1 MDADRPETISYW
13 SLDLRVRDP
22 HPDRGDIPVDD
33 DNVNKLIL
41 LAYHRWEWQAPM
53 LYDLAPSR
61 KGRPPVLPTLQATQ
75 VQTAINLSL
84 VGDKKVF
91 VRGDRIVF
99 HNSGLTA
106 LVDQGEELRV
116 LTEPVDGTEN
126 VSLMASV
133 AGITAQE
140 PQEARLSDDTTPL
153 PVAAHQPFERAG
165 TIKRLRDFHS
175 VQPIFYLEQSEGFV
189 LLAEAFQSAEERRLI
204 YTLRAV
210 TDDASSD
217 DAAPHKGKGRH
228 AAIAN
233 AQVKATTPAFRLA
246 DSGALHTIRAHQ
258 DGNLGARRDIHKG
271 YLEFWVNGLP
281 LGIRRLSDA
290 RFRFRGGPARLYI
303 GAWPRADGSLYLTGE
318 IVHIN
323 FDPINKCTP
332 C

>member
-22 HPDRGDIPVDD
+22 HPELDDIIVDD
-33 DNVNKLIL
+33 SNVNDLIL
-41 LAYHRWEWQAPM
+41 LAYHRWEWQAPK
-53 LYDLAPSR
+53 LYDLEQSR
-61 KGRPPVLPTLQATQ
+61 KNGPPVLPTLEATQ
-75 VQTAINLSL
+75 VQTVVNLSL
-84 VGDKKVF
+84 VGDKDIV
-91 VRGDRIVF
+91 VRGDRIIF
-99 HNSGLTA
+99 RNSGLTA
-106 LVDQGEELRV
+106 EVDQGEHLRV
-116 LTEPVDGTEN
+116 MTEPVDGTEN
-126 VSLMASV
+126 VSLMATV
-133 AGITAQE
+133 AGIGDQ
-140 PQEARLSDDTTPL
+140 ARPGAPASDDDTTL

-165 TIKRLRDFHS
+165 TMKRLRDFTS
-175 VQPIFYLEQSEGFV
+175 VQPIFYLEQAVGFV

-217 DAAPHKGKGRH
+217 EAALEATNGGH
-228 AAIAN
+228 ASISN

-246 DSGALHTIRAHQ
+246 DSGARHTIRAHQ
-258 DGNLGARRDIHKG
+258 DGNLGRRRDSHNG

-281 LGIRRLSDA
+281 LGIRRLPDA

-303 GAWPRADGSLYLTGE
+303 GAWPREDGALYLTGE

>member
-1 MDADRPETISYW
+1 MNADRPETISYW

-22 HPDRGDIPVDD
+22 HPDRGDIPVND
-33 DNVNKLIL
+33 DNVNDLIL
-41 LAYHRWEWQAPM
+41 LAYNRWEWQAPM

-75 VQTAINLSL
+75 VQVAVNLSL

-99 HNSGLTA
+99 YNSGLTA
-106 LVDQGEELRV
+106 LVDQGEQLRV

-133 AGITAQE
+133 AGIVAHE
-140 PQEARLSDDTTPL
+140 PQGARRSDDATPL

-210 TDDASSD
+210 VDDTSS
-217 DAAPHKGKGRH
+217 AQTNGRP
-228 AAIAN
+228 AAIAD

-246 DSGALHTIRAHQ
+246 DSSALHTIRAHQ
-258 DGNLGARRDIHKG
+258 DGNLGTRRDMHKG

-281 LGIRRLSDA
+281 LGIRRLPDA
-290 RFRFRGGPARLYI
+290 RFRFRGGPARLYL
-303 GAWPRADGSLYLTGE
+303 GAWPRADGPLYLTGE

>member
-1 MDADRPETISYW
+1 MNADRPETISYW

-22 HPDRGDIPVDD
+22 HPDRGDIPVND
-33 DNVNKLIL
+33 DNVNDLIL
-41 LAYHRWEWQAPM
+41 LAYNRWEWQAPM

-75 VQTAINLSL
+75 VQVAVNLSL

-99 HNSGLTA
+99 YNSGLTA
-106 LVDQGEELRV
+106 LVDQGEQLRV

-133 AGITAQE
+133 AGIVAHE
-140 PQEARLSDDTTPL
+140 PQGARRSDDATPL

-210 TDDASSD
+210 VDDTSS
-217 DAAPHKGKGRH
+217 AQTNGRP
-228 AAIAN
+228 AAIAD

-246 DSGALHTIRAHQ
+246 DSSALHTIRAHQ
-258 DGNLGARRDIHKG
+258 DGNLGTRRDMHKG

-281 LGIRRLSDA
+281 LGIRRLPDA

-303 GAWPRADGSLYLTGE
+303 GAWPRADGPLYLTGE

-323 FDPINKCTP
+323 FDPINKCMP

>member
-1 MDADRPETISYW
+1 MNADRPETISYW

-22 HPDRGDIPVDD
+22 HPDRGDIPVND
-33 DNVNKLIL
+33 DNVNDLIL
-41 LAYHRWEWQAPM
+41 LAYNRWEWQAPM

-75 VQTAINLSL
+75 VQVAVNLLL

-99 HNSGLTA
+99 YNSGLTA
-106 LVDQGEELRV
+106 LVDQGEQLRV

-133 AGITAQE
+133 AGIVAHE
-140 PQEARLSDDTTPL
+140 PQGARRSDDATPL

-210 TDDASSD
+210 VDDTSS
-217 DAAPHKGKGRH
+217 AQTNGRP
-228 AAIAN
+228 AAIAD

-246 DSGALHTIRAHQ
+246 DSSALHTIRAHQ
-258 DGNLGARRDIHKG
+258 DGNLGTRRDMHKG

-281 LGIRRLSDA
+281 LGIRRLPDA

-303 GAWPRADGSLYLTGE
+303 GAWPRADGPLYLTGE

>member
-22 HPDRGDIPVDD
+22 HPDRGDIRVDD
-33 DNVNKLIL
+33 SNVNDLIL
-41 LAYHRWEWQAPM
+41 LAYHRWEWQAPK
-53 LYDLAPSR
+53 LYDLEPSR
-61 KGRPPVLPTLQATQ
+61 KGGAPVLPTLDATQ
-75 VQTAINLSL
+75 VKTVVNLSL
-84 VGDKKVF
+84 VGDKDIV

-99 HNSGLTA
+99 RNSGLTA
-106 LVDQGEELRV
+106 VVDQGEQLRV

-126 VSLMASV
+126 VSLMATV
-133 AGITAQE
+133 AGISDQA
-140 PQEARLSDDTTPL
+140 ARGARRSDDATPL

-165 TIKRLRDFHS
+165 TIKRLRDFQS
-175 VQPIFYLEQSEGFV
+175 VQPIFYLEQAVGFV

-210 TDDASSD
+210 TDDTVLETNG
-217 DAAPHKGKGRH
+217 HK
-228 AAIAN
+228 AAISD

-258 DGNLGARRDIHKG
+258 DGNLGTRRDTHKG

-281 LGIRRLSDA
+281 LGIRRLPDA

-303 GAWPRADGSLYLTGE
+303 GAWPRADGPLYLTGE

>member
-1 MDADRPETISYW
+1 MNADRTETIRYW

-22 HPDRGDIPVDD
+22 HPARGDIPVND
-33 DNVNKLIL
+33 DNVNDIIL
-41 LAYHRWEWQAPM
+41 LAYNRWEWQAPM

-75 VQTAINLSL
+75 VQVAVNLSL

-99 HNSGLTA
+99 YNSGLTA
-106 LVDQGEELRV
+106 LVDQGEQLRV

-133 AGITAQE
+133 AGIVAHE
-140 PQEARLSDDTTPL
+140 PQGARRSDDATPL

-210 TDDASSD
+210 VDDTSS
-217 DAAPHKGKGRH
+217 AQTNGRP
-228 AAIAN
+228 AAIAD

-246 DSGALHTIRAHQ
+246 DSSALHTIRAHQ
-258 DGNLGARRDIHKG
+258 DGNLGTRRDMHKG

-281 LGIRRLSDA
+281 LGIRRLPDA

-303 GAWPRADGSLYLTGE
+303 GAWPRADGPLYLTGE

>member
-22 HPDRGDIPVDD
+22 HPDRGDIRVDD
-33 DNVNKLIL
+33 SNVNDLIQ
-41 LAYHRWEWQAPM
+41 LAYHRWEWQAPK
-53 LYDLAPSR
+53 LYDLEPSR
-61 KGRPPVLPTLQATQ
+61 QGGPPVLPTLAATQ
-75 VQTAINLSL
+75 VKTVVNLSL
-84 VGDKKVF
+84 VGDKDVV

-99 HNSGLTA
+99 RNSGLTA
-106 LVDQGEELRV
+106 VVDQGEQLRV

-126 VSLMASV
+126 VSLMATV
-133 AGITAQE
+133 AGISDQA
-140 PQEARLSDDTTPL
+140 ARAAHRSKDNTPL

-165 TIKRLRDFHS
+165 TIKRLRDFQS
-175 VQPIFYLEQSEGFV
+175 VQPIFYLEQAVGFV
-189 LLAEAFQSAEERRLI
+189 LLAEAFQSPEERRLI

-210 TDDASSD
+210 TDDTALETNG
-217 DAAPHKGKGRH
+217 HK
-228 AAIAN
+228 AAIAD

-258 DGNLGARRDIHKG
+258 DGNLGTRRDTHKG

-281 LGIRRLSDA
+281 LGIRRLPDA

-303 GAWPRADGSLYLTGE
+303 GAWPREDGALYLTGE

>member
-1 MDADRPETISYW
+1 MNADRPETISYW

-22 HPDRGDIPVDD
+22 HPDRGDIPVND
-33 DNVNKLIL
+33 DNVNDLIL
-41 LAYHRWEWQAPM
+41 LAYNRWEWQAPM

-75 VQTAINLSL
+75 VQVAVNLSL

-210 TDDASSD
+210 VDLS
-217 DAAPHKGKGRH
+217 
-228 AAIAN
+228 
-233 AQVKATTPAFRLA
+233 L
-246 DSGALHTIRAHQ
+246 
-258 DGNLGARRDIHKG
+258 IHISEPTRP
-271 YLEFWVNGLP
+271 Y
-281 LGIRRLSDA
+281 
-290 RFRFRGGPARLYI
+290 
-303 GAWPRADGSLYLTGE
+303 
-318 IVHIN
+318 
-323 FDPINKCTP
+323 
-332 C
+332 

>member
-22 HPDRGDIPVDD
+22 HPDRGDIRVDD
-33 DNVNKLIL
+33 GNVNDLIL
-41 LAYHRWEWQAPM
+41 LAYRRWEWQAPK
-53 LYDLAPSR
+53 LYDLEPSR
-61 KGRPPVLPTLQATQ
+61 KSRTPVLPTLEATQ
-75 VQTAINLSL
+75 VTTAVDLSL
-84 VGDKKVF
+84 VGDKDIV

-99 HNSGLTA
+99 RNSGLTA
-106 LVDQGEELRV
+106 VVDQGEAQRV

-126 VSLMASV
+126 VSLLATV
-133 AGITAQE
+133 AGIAHRE
-140 PQEARLSDDTTPL
+140 MNGARTSDDDTTL

-165 TIKRLRDFHS
+165 GVKRLRDFAS
-175 VQPIFYLEQSEGFV
+175 LQPIFYLEQDEGFV
-189 LLAEAFQSAEERRLI
+189 LLIEAFQSAEERRLI

-210 TDDASSD
+210 TEDNTDARSNGRTATISD
-217 DAAPHKGKGRH
+217 
-228 AAIAN
+228 

-246 DSGALHTIRAHQ
+246 DSGGLHTIRAHQ
-258 DGNLGARRDIHKG
+258 DGNLSKQRDSHKG

-281 LGIRRLSDA
+281 LGIRRLHDA

-303 GAWPRADGSLYLTGE
+303 GGWPRGDAPLFLTGE

>member
-1 MDADRPETISYW
+1 MNADRPETISYW

-22 HPDRGDIPVDD
+22 HPDRGDIPVND
-33 DNVNKLIL
+33 DNVNDLIL
-41 LAYHRWEWQAPM
+41 LAYNRWEWQAPM

-75 VQTAINLSL
+75 VQVAVNLSL

-99 HNSGLTA
+99 YNSGLTA
-106 LVDQGEELRV
+106 LVDQGEQLRV

-133 AGITAQE
+133 AGIVAHE
-140 PQEARLSDDTTPL
+140 PQGARRSDDATPL

-210 TDDASSD
+210 VDDTSS
-217 DAAPHKGKGRH
+217 AQTNGRP
-228 AAIAN
+228 AAIAD

-246 DSGALHTIRAHQ
+246 DSSALHTIRAHQ
-258 DGNLGARRDIHKG
+258 DGNLGTRRDMHKG

-281 LGIRRLSDA
+281 LGIRRLPDA

-303 GAWPRADGSLYLTGE
+303 GAWPRADGPLYLTGE

>member
-22 HPDRGDIPVDD
+22 HPDRGDIRVDD
-33 DNVNKLIL
+33 SNVNDLIL
-41 LAYHRWEWQAPM
+41 LAYHRWEWQAPK
-53 LYDLAPSR
+53 LYDLEPSR
-61 KGRPPVLPTLQATQ
+61 KGGAPVLPTLDATQ
-75 VQTAINLSL
+75 VKTVVNLSL
-84 VGDKKVF
+84 VGDKDIV

-99 HNSGLTA
+99 RNSGLTA
-106 LVDQGEELRV
+106 VVDQGEQLRV

-133 AGITAQE
+133 AGIVAHE
-140 PQEARLSDDTTPL
+140 PQGARRSDDATPL

-210 TDDASSD
+210 VDDTSS
-217 DAAPHKGKGRH
+217 AQTNGRP
-228 AAIAN
+228 AAIAD

-246 DSGALHTIRAHQ
+246 DSSALHTIRAHQ
-258 DGNLGARRDIHKG
+258 DGNLGTRRDMHKG

-281 LGIRRLSDA
+281 LGIRRLPDA

-303 GAWPRADGSLYLTGE
+303 GAWPRADGPLYLTGE

>member
-1 MDADRPETISYW
+1 MNADRPETISYW

-22 HPDRGDIPVDD
+22 HPDRGDIPVND
-33 DNVNKLIL
+33 DNVNDLIL
-41 LAYHRWEWQAPM
+41 LAYNRWEWQAPM

-75 VQTAINLSL
+75 VQVAVNLSL

-99 HNSGLTA
+99 YNSGLTA
-106 LVDQGEELRV
+106 LVDQGEQLRV

-133 AGITAQE
+133 AGIVAHE
-140 PQEARLSDDTTPL
+140 PQGARRSDDATPL

-210 TDDASSD
+210 VDDTSS
-217 DAAPHKGKGRH
+217 AQTNGRP
-228 AAIAN
+228 AAIAD

-246 DSGALHTIRAHQ
+246 DSSALHTIRAHQ
-258 DGNLGARRDIHKG
+258 DGNLGTRRDTHKG

-281 LGIRRLSDA
+281 LGIRRLPDA

-303 GAWPRADGSLYLTGE
+303 GAWPRADGPLYLTGE